1 VKGYTEGF
9 KDALSLLR
17 FESEVEWHENRKFLK
32 AEFPVDIY
40 SDTVCS
46 PWSSAL
52 LHALQTLDFWAIK
65 IQLFYTETKR

>member
-1 VKGYTEGF
+1 MRGYTEGF

-46 PWSSAL
+46 LVIRPFTRTANFRL
-52 LHALQTLDFWAIK
+52 LGYRISIVL
-65 IQLFYTETKR
+65 YGN